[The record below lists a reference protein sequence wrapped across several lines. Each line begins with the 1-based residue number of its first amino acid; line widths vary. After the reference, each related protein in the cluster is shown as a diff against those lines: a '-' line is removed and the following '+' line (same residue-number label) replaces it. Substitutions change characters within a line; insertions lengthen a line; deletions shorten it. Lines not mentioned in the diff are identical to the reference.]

1 MFEIQDTSVTNNS
14 LLTYLKN
21 QSPETLE
28 QVAKHVS
35 PEIRQVINHNIQ
47 GLVGMLPPSQF
58 QVSVTTNHENLANLI
73 GSAMMT
79 GYFLS
84 QMETRM
90 KLDLAF
96 GDGLSEPK
104 SETNSETES
113 DTDTKPQSEELK
125 DLTEPSA

>member
-1 MFEIQDTSVTNNS
+1 MFEVQDPSAGNNP
-14 LLTYLKN
+14 LLAYLRS

-35 PEIRQVINHNIQ
+35 PEVRQIISQNIQ
-47 GLVGMLPPSQF
+47 GLVGMLPANHF
-58 QVSVTTNHENLANLI
+58 QVSVTTNHENLGNLL

-90 KLDLAF
+90 KLDRALLDPQEASTI
-96 GDGLSEPK
+96 SEPPAPELVYEFNEYK
-104 SETNSETES
+104 A
-113 DTDTKPQSEELK
+113 PEEHY
-125 DLTEPSA
+125 

>member
-1 MFEIQDTSVTNNS
+1 MFEIQDTGSNNA

-21 QSPETLE
+21 QSPEALE

-35 PEIRQVINHNIQ
+35 PEIRQIINQNIQ
-47 GLVGMLPPSQF
+47 GLVGMLPSPQF
-58 QVSVTTNHENLANLI
+58 QVSVTTNHENLANLL

-90 KLDLAF
+90 KLDQTF
-96 GDGLSEPK
+96 GSSMPLTSEADDKVDKNFDESEP
-104 SETNSETES
+104 
-113 DTDTKPQSEELK
+113 
-125 DLTEPSA
+125 

>member
-1 MFEIQDTSVTNNS
+1 MFEIQDTSVNNNS

-90 KLDLAF
+90 KLDSAF
-96 GDGLSEPK
+96 GDGSETKPETDSSETKPEELNDLSEP
-104 SETNSETES
+104 
-113 DTDTKPQSEELK
+113 
-125 DLTEPSA
+125 SA

>member
-1 MFEIQDTSVTNNS
+1 MFEIQDTSVDNNP
-14 LLTYLKN
+14 LLTYLKS
-21 QSPETLE
+21 QSPETIE

-35 PEIRQVINHNIQ
+35 PEIRQIINHNIQ
-47 GLVGMLPPSQF
+47 GLVGMLPPNQF

-90 KLDLAF
+90 KLDSAF
-96 GDGLSEPK
+96 EAGTDTGSSE
-104 SETNSETES
+104 NSENLDSSEFS
-113 DTDTKPQSEELK
+113 DQG
-125 DLTEPSA
+125 

>member
-1 MFEIQDTSVTNNS
+1 MFEIQDPSATNNP

-35 PEIRQVINHNIQ
+35 PEIRQIINHNIQ
-47 GLVGMLPPSQF
+47 GLVGMLPPNQF

-90 KLDLAF
+90 KLDSAF
-96 GDGLSEPK
+96 DENTPEVK
-104 SETNSETES
+104 SQEVNDVTDWNS
-113 DTDTKPQSEELK
+113 
-125 DLTEPSA
+125 

>member
-1 MFEIQDTSVTNNS
+1 MFEIQDPSSNNNP
-14 LLTYLKN
+14 LIAYLRS

-35 PEIRQVINHNIQ
+35 PEVRQIISQNIQ
-47 GLVGMLPPSQF
+47 GLVGMLPSNHF
-58 QVSVTTNHENLANLI
+58 QISVTTNHENLGNLL

-90 KLDLAF
+90 KLDSTLLDNEGEPAPARVEQPEEFTGF
-96 GDGLSEPK
+96 GDFKAP
-104 SETNSETES
+104 
-113 DTDTKPQSEELK
+113 EEHY
-125 DLTEPSA
+125 

>member
-1 MFEIQDTSVTNNS
+1 MFEIQDPSATNNP

-35 PEIRQVINHNIQ
+35 PEIRQIINHNIQ
-47 GLVGMLPPSQF
+47 GLVGMLPPNQF

-90 KLDLAF
+90 KLDSAF
-96 GDGLSEPK
+96 DESTPEVK
-104 SETNSETES
+104 SQES
-113 DTDTKPQSEELK
+113 NDITDWNI
-125 DLTEPSA
+125 

>member
-1 MFEIQDTSVTNNS
+1 M
-14 LLTYLKN
+14 KN

-35 PEIRQVINHNIQ
+35 PEIRQIINHNIQ
-47 GLVGMLPPSQF
+47 GLVGMLPSPQF
-58 QVSVTTNHENLANLI
+58 QVSVTTNHENLANLL

-90 KLDLAF
+90 KLDSAF
-96 GDGLSEPK
+96 TSSLSL
-104 SETNSETES
+104 SDSQLNDSTEVNS
-113 DTDTKPQSEELK
+113 DTADSIHPIE
-125 DLTEPSA
+125 

>member
-1 MFEIQDTSVTNNS
+1 MFEIQDTTVNNNP

-35 PEIRQVINHNIQ
+35 PEIRQIINHNIQ
-47 GLVGMLPPSQF
+47 GLVGMLPPNQF

-90 KLDLAF
+90 KLDSAF
-96 GDGLSEPK
+96 ETG
-104 SETNSETES
+104 SETATE
-113 DTDTKPQSEELK
+113 QSLEDLK
-125 DLTEPSA
+125 SPEDFDQG